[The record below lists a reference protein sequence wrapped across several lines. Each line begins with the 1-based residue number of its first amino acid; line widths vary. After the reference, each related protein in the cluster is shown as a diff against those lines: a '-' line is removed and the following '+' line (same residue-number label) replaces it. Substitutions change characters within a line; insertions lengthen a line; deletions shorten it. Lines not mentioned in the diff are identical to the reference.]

1 MSLVLRILWSIWAIP
16 WVVFITFAISSTVVL
31 TSLLGAGEN
40 FLQHQARAWGRWLL
54 LGAGCW
60 VKIYGRENLIANQPY
75 VFACNHSSALDIPV
89 LFKALPSNFRW
100 IAKKELFRIPVFGPA
115 MRAAGYIAID
125 RSNRRAAMHSL
136 EVASSR
142 IKAGASVVI
151 FPEGTRSKDG
161 RLGQFKSGGFL
172 LALKAEQPI
181 VPVFIKGSYDI
192 LPASSIWLRPGKI
205 SVYIGK
211 PISVEQVPLKE
222 RDNLAEV
229 VRVRLV
235 ELAQQQTS

>member
-1 MSLVLRILWSIWAIP
+1 MLRILWSVWAIP
-16 WVVFITFAISSTVVL
+16 WAFFITVVVSASVVVA
-31 TSLLGAGEN
+31 SLLGAGEN
-40 FLQHQARAWGRWLL
+40 FLQPLARAWGRWLL
-54 LGAGCW
+54 MGIGCR
-60 VKIYGRENLIANQPY
+60 VKIYGRENLLPGQPY

-100 IAKKELFRIPVFGPA
+100 IAKKELFDISLFGPA

-136 EVASSR
+136 EVASAR

-161 RLGQFKSGGFL
+161 GLGEFKSGGFL

-181 VPVFIKGSYDI
+181 VPVMIKGAFDI
-192 LPASSIWLRPGKI
+192 LPAHTLLLKPGKI
-205 SVYIGK
+205 TVRIGTPLAVDK
-211 PISVEQVPLKE
+211 VLLKE

-229 VRVRLV
+229 VRNEMLK
-235 ELAQQQTS
+235 LDA